1 MKISIA
7 ASRVLTSLGVVAALS
22 SSAIA
27 AADTVNN
34 TDFTTKFK
42 ENTTGNWEYK
52 NTANDL
58 TLSVDPT
65 SVTTGEGVDIKP
77 NKLTINANSF
87 TGTTTLGGTKNNNLK
102 DPLADTYSFNIDTKG
117 DVTQN
122 GATNVYQL

>member
-27 AADTVNN
+27 VADTVNN

-42 ENTTGNWEYK
+42 ENKTGNWEYK

-58 TLSVDPT
+58 TLNVDPT
-65 SVTTGEGVDIKP
+65 SVTTGEGANIKP
-77 NKLTINANSF
+77 IELNKLTINAN
-87 TGTTTLGGTKNNNLK
+87 
-102 DPLADTYSFNIDTKG
+102 
-117 DVTQN
+117 
-122 GATNVYQL
+122 